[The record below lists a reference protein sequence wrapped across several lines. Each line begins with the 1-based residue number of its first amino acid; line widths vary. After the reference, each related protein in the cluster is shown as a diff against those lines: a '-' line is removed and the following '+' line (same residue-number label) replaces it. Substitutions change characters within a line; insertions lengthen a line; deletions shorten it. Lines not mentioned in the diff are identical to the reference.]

1 MTELEYWT
9 LQIQKGRISRREFM
23 GRAAA
28 LGVTTALATTLLSQ
42 AGVAAEPKKGGS
54 FKGGLAHGATTD
66 TGDPAAYPD
75 TATQVPFGGGM
86 SSYLTEVDAKGNIV
100 GDAAESF
107 EPADKAA
114 TWIFKLRKGVTF
126 HNGKDLTADDIIAS
140 YRHHMGKDSKSAV
153 KSVLAPIKD
162 IKADGKST
170 VVFTLDGGNAD
181 FPYLTSDYHIPI
193 LPANPDGS
201 ADWQS
206 NNRTGAYTFVS
217 WEPGVRAKLKRNP
230 NYYVSGAP
238 YFDDVEFISITD
250 VAARVNALN
259 TGEVHWIMRPDL
271 KTLDRLKGSPN
282 IAISEVTGYGHYTF
296 PMDVTV
302 APFDNVDVRTA
313 LKWAINRE
321 EINKKVFL
329 GHGVPGN
336 DNPIAPSVKFAY
348 DPKPKFTYDPEKA
361 KALLKKAGIANL
373 KVDLSVADAAFNG
386 AIDAAV
392 LYQQSA
398 KAAGIDINV
407 VREPNDGYFDNVW
420 LKKPWCAD
428 YWSGRPTVDWMFTVT
443 YAKGAAWNE
452 THWANPKFNEL
463 LVQARSELDEK
474 KRATMY
480 QEMQQLVHDD
490 CGQIVIIFNNY
501 VEAASKKLGHNQV
514 AANWECDGLKIAKR
528 WWFA

>member
-1 MTELEYWT
+1 
-9 LQIQKGRISRREFM
+9 
-23 GRAAA
+23 
-28 LGVTTALATTLLSQ
+28 
-42 AGVAAEPKKGGS
+42 
-54 FKGGLAHGATTD
+54 
-66 TGDPAAYPD
+66 
-75 TATQVPFGGGM
+75 
-86 SSYLTEVDAKGNIV
+86 
-100 GDAAESF
+100 
-107 EPADKAA
+107 
-114 TWIFKLRKGVTF
+114 
-126 HNGKDLTADDIIAS
+126 
-140 YRHHMGKDSKSAV
+140 
-153 KSVLAPIKD
+153 
-162 IKADGKST
+162 
-170 VVFTLDGGNAD
+170 
-181 FPYLTSDYHIPI
+181 
-193 LPANPDGS
+193 
-201 ADWQS
+201 
-206 NNRTGAYTFVS
+206 
-217 WEPGVRAKLKRNP
+217 
-230 NYYVSGAP
+230 
-238 YFDDVEFISITD
+238 
-250 VAARVNALN
+250 
-259 TGEVHWIMRPDL
+259 MRPDL
-271 KTLDRLKGSPN
+271 KTLDKLKGNPN

-302 APFDNVDVRTA
+302 APFNNVDVRTA

-361 KALLKKAGIANL
+361 KALLKKAGMSNL

-386 AIDAAV
+386 AIDAGV

-428 YWSGRPTVDWMFTVT
+428 YWSGRPTVDWMMTVV

-452 THWANPKFNEL
+452 THWDNPKFNDL
-463 LVQARSELDEK
+463 LAQARSELDEK